1 MKNSKPLAASIA
13 ALFLALVTPVWSS
26 ANTSRGD
33 QSPCTSSGNFTV
45 TLGYNSSTQTPTA
58 TPSSNST
65 CVIGGSTV
73 SFTTSNLAGM
83 TWTAAFPTTGAG
95 TSVFTNNCTFG
106 SGTGQSSS
114 CTVIS
119 GPTAGDYHYTVTVT
133 DSNGNNHVLD
143 PKVIIGNM
151 GHPTPRHRQKKS
163 SSCDGTAAPAQP
175 QQ

>member
-1 MKNSKPLAASIA
+1 MKKSRSFAISTA
-13 ALFLALVTPVWSS
+13 ALALALMAPVWSF
-26 ANTSRGD
+26 ANTNRGG
-33 QSPCTSSGNFTV
+33 QSPCSSSGNFTV

-65 CVIGGSTV
+65 CVIGGNTV
-73 SFTTSNLAGM
+73 TFTTTNLSGM
-83 TWTAAFPTTGAG
+83 TWTATFPQSSPG
-95 TSVFTNNCTFG
+95 TSLFTNSCTFG

-119 GPTAGDYHYTVTVT
+119 GPTAGDYHYMVTLT

-143 PKVIIGNM
+143 PKVIISNM
-151 GHPTPRHRQKKS
+151 GKPNPRHKQPSTKS
-163 SSCDGTAAPAQP
+163 ATPAQP